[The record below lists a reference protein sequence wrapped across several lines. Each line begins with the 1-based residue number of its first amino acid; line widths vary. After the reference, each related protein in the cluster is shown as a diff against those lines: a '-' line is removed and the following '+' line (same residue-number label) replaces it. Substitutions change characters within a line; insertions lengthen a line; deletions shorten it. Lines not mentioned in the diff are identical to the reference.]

1 MFLQDENLMPGRLY
15 KGDPLTPEERA
26 ELEEDLISFCDREL
40 DLLGDLRGL
49 DVLYAG
55 GSSVLWLE
63 GLSQRIGEGGSLT
76 ALDSYAQRL
85 ERAREMLEDAD
96 PASPVRLVAGDVFEP
111 PFGTRAFDLVYSAG
125 LFHELDVR
133 ERTAEDAIAAL
144 VSVSRPGGRIS
155 TGDFIDSVPAVQLE
169 DEAFEAELARETSGK
184 KPYGIGPPERLVASH
199 ELLLDEVRWRVSP
212 PQDIRHLD
220 GLILAEDEPA
230 SLEILPAS
238 VQERLRQRRES
249 FRQRV
254 LREGYTRPATL
265 YVEGR
270 VPDA

>member
-76 ALDSYAQRL
+76 ALDSDAQRL
-85 ERAREMLEDAD
+85 ERAREMLEEAD

-111 PFGTRAFDLVYSAG
+111 PFGMRAFDLVYSAG

-133 ERTAEDAIAAL
+133 ERAAGDALAAF

-155 TGDFIDSVPAVQLE
+155 TSDFVDSVPAVQLE
-169 DEAFEAELARETSGK
+169 DEAIEARLEREIFGKEL
-184 KPYGIGPPERLVASH
+184 YGIGSPDRLVLLH
-199 ELLLDEVRWRVSP
+199 ERFLTDAQGRVSP
-212 PQDIRHLD
+212 PHDVRHL
-220 GLILAEDEPA
+220 GRLILAEKETA
-230 SLEILPAS
+230 SLSLLPAG
-238 VQERLRQRRES
+238 VQERLRQRREL
-249 FRQRV
+249 FLERV
-254 LREGYTRPATL
+254 RREGYTRPATL
-265 YVEGR
+265 YFEGR
-270 VPDA
+270 VPGG